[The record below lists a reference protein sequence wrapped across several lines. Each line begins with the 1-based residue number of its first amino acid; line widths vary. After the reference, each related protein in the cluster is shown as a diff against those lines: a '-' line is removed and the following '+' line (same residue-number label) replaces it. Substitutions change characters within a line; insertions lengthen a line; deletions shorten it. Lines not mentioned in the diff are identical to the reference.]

1 MARRRPDPDSERPAH
16 RPAPDAHAPLSKG
29 HGWSDV
35 PELGAREEDFE
46 EWPAD
51 RGPRP
56 GGWRD
61 DTLLRGSHG
70 RSQDLPEGDRPVEE
84 AEPPPPRKTPG
95 DP

>member
-1 MARRRPDPDSERPAH
+1 MARRRPNPSAEPHASPPGPDP
-16 RPAPDAHAPLSKG
+16 HAPLSKER
-29 HGWSDV
+29 GWNDV
-35 PELGAREEDFE
+35 PEYGAREEDFE
-46 EWPAD
+46 EWPAGKGS
-51 RGPRP
+51 RS

-84 AEPPPPRKTPG
+84 HEPDPPRKTPE